1 MIADLD
7 ETLRELLKAEL
18 PVKNNEVE
26 ISFDQPK
33 REWSARLSRP
43 TINLFLYDVRENPML
58 RQHQWENVPSANNGV
73 NLAHMKRTPFR
84 VDCTYVLTTWAA
96 EADDEHRLLARAMLA
111 LFRYPILPEKYLQSN
126 MKHQPFDLQT
136 FLAQRDRLTDP
147 AELWSSLDNEVR
159 PSVSYVVTLALDPWT
174 EITAPLVRTF
184 TMRSGQAAELPVF
197 QRLPAGQSP
206 NVMLLLGGTVWRKQA
221 GGEALSEVEV
231 AVKGTGYFTRTDEQ
245 GRFVLGYLPPGEY
258 TLIAWIGDGKPLEK
272 KIALPAKDGSYD
284 FIVP

>member
-26 ISFDQPK
+26 ISFDQPR

-58 RQHQWENVPSANNGV
+58 RQHQWETVPSASNGV

-84 VDCTYVLTTWAA
+84 VDCTYVLTTWAS
-96 EADDEHRLLARAMLA
+96 EPDDEHRLLARAMLA
-111 LFRYPILPEKYLQSN
+111 LFRYPILPEKYLQGN

-147 AELWSSLDNEVR
+147 AELWSSLDNEIR

-197 QRLPAGQSP
+197 QRLPAGQPP

-221 GGEALSEVEV
+221 GGEALAGIEV
-231 AVKGTGYFTRTDEQ
+231 AVKGTGYFTKTDPQ

-258 TLIAWIGDGKPLEK
+258 TLVAWIGDGKPLEK
-272 KIALPAKDGSYD
+272 KIALPAKDGDYD
-284 FIVP
+284 LIAA

>member
-33 REWSARLSRP
+33 REWSARLMRP

-58 RQHQWENVPSANNGV
+58 RQHQWENVPTAGNGV
-73 NLAHMKRTPFR
+73 NMAHMKRTPFR
-84 VDCTYVLTTWAA
+84 VDCTYVLTTWAS
-96 EADDEHRLLARAMLA
+96 EADDEHRLLSRAMLA
-111 LFRYPILPEKYLQSN
+111 LFRHPILPEKYLQGS
-126 MKHQPFDLQT
+126 MSHQPFDLQT

-147 AELWSSLDNEVR
+147 AELWSSLDNEIR

-184 TMRSGQAAELPVF
+184 TMRSGQAGELPVWE
-197 QRLPAGQSP
+197 RLIAGEP
-206 NVMLLLGGTVWRKQA
+206 PDVMILLGGTVWRKQA
-221 GGEALSEVEV
+221 GGEGLDGLEV
-231 AVKGTGYFTRTDEQ
+231 AVKGTGIRTRTDPQ

-258 TLIAWIGDGKPLEK
+258 TLVAWAGDGKPLEK
-272 KIALPAKDGSYD
+272 KINLPAKDGSYD
-284 FIVP
+284 LIVP